1 MNPIFRGLAIYAF
14 LMLIFR
20 ITGRRSLSEATTFE
34 FVLLLIISE
43 TTQQAMVG
51 EDFSLTG
58 AFLLIITLIGADLV
72 LSLLKNRFK
81 AVDKVTEGT
90 PVIIVAYGKPLKQRM
105 KLSRIDEQ
113 DILSAARATRGLE
126 KMEQIKFAVL
136 ENDGNISII
145 PYRQ

>member
-1 MNPIFRGLAIYAF
+1 M
-14 LMLIFR
+14 
-20 ITGRRSLSEATTFE
+20 SEATTFE